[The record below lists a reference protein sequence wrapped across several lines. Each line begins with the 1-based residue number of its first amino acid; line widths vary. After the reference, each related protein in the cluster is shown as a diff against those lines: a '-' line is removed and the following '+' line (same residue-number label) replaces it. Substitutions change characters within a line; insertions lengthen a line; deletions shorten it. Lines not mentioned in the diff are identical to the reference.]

1 MPDKVF
7 RDPLYNY
14 IGIDRDRD
22 AWLLRLLDTPEVQ
35 RLRRI
40 HQLGVSNF
48 TYPGAE
54 HNRLAHT
61 LGVVH
66 LMQSVLRHLEREHP
80 DQEVQSARQPLL
92 AAALL
97 HDVGHG
103 PFSHLFEPCLALDHE
118 EWSVAIILN
127 ESTQVNQILREQGVY
142 LAKHAADLIEKDN
155 FEHPAWQKALLS
167 SELDVDRL
175 DYIRR
180 DSLFTGA
187 GYGHFDWHRIL
198 TTFHLDEDDKAPVW
212 PKKAAMAIEEYIYAR
227 FYMYQNVYLH
237 KTTRGFEALVKAMWR
252 RADELRQDG
261 QDVSAV
267 PALERVW
274 AVEKPSP
281 ETLSIRDYL
290 AVEEFTVLAQMHRW
304 CEHTDPILSDLAQ
317 RFLCRDGF
325 AMIEP
330 TPPPPTLV
338 PDYTEWETAVCKCL
352 KHHGYDNPAWYCLKD
367 EVKAKY
373 RMPYRPEKEPD
384 QQTPT
389 NSIFVENDFSKRV
402 EISTVMPRLRP
413 ISEVEVPRPRYF
425 VPREPS
431 VRSDIEK
438 LAKEWTWPGGALK
451 AEASRDHIGVATIP
465 LD

>member
-1 MPDKVF
+1 MADKVF

-14 IGIDRDRD
+14 IGIDRTRD
-22 AWLLRLLDTPEVQ
+22 AWLLKLLDTPEMQ

-66 LMQSVLRHLEREHP
+66 LMRSALDHLEREHP
-80 DQEVQSARQPLL
+80 DQEIQSARQPLL
-92 AAALL
+92 AAAML

-103 PFSHLFEPCLALDHE
+103 PFSHLFEPCLGIDHE
-118 EWSVAIILN
+118 EWSVAIILD
-127 ESTQVNQILREQGVY
+127 ESTQVNQILRDQGVY
-142 LAKHAADLIEKDN
+142 LANHAADLIRKDN

-198 TTFHLDEDDKAPVW
+198 TTFNLHGEEKSPVW
-212 PKKAAMAIEEYIYAR
+212 PKKSAMAIEEYIYAR

-237 KTTRGFEALVKAMWR
+237 KTTRGFEALLKAMWR
-252 RADELRQDG
+252 RADSLRSNG
-261 QDVSAV
+261 EDVSPV

-281 ETLSIRDYL
+281 ATLSIPDYL
-290 AVEEFTVLAQMHRW
+290 ALEEFTVLSQMHAWR
-304 CEHTDPILSDLAQ
+304 EHPDPILSDLAR

-325 AMIEP
+325 ALVEP
-330 TPPPPTLV
+330 PPPPPTLV
-338 PDYTEWETAVCKCL
+338 PDHSAWESEVHDRL
-352 KHHGYDNPAWYCLKD
+352 RRHGYNEPEWYCFED
-367 EVKAKY
+367 EIKAKY
-373 RMPYRPEKEPD
+373 RMPYRPEKETD

-389 NSIFVENDFSKRV
+389 NTIFVEDDAGSPV

-413 ISEVEVPRPRYF
+413 ISEVQVTRPRYF
-425 VPREPS
+425 IPRDNPLREE
-431 VRSDIEK
+431 VEQ
-438 LAKEWTWPGGALK
+438 LARDWCWPEQS
-451 AEASRDHIGVATIP
+451 AEATSPT
-465 LD
+465 